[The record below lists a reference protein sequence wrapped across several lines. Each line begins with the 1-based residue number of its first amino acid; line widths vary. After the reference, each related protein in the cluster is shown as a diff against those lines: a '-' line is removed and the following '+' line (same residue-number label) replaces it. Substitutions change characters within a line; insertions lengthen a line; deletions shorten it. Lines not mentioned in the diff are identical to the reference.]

1 MKRASNKHT
10 LIRENI
16 LASYVIHL
24 KNNKSGITKK
34 LLALIA
40 LIIITNL
47 SFGLNETIVKSKI
60 KNVTVFLNG
69 AQVFRNSNINIK
81 KGLTEIV
88 FDSISSNINANSI
101 QVKGKGNYIILDTK
115 YKLVRPKLIN
125 VVPEIPNI
133 IITEIQKI
141 QDSLDILGFDLEEIK
156 FRKDVLELEKQLL
169 IGNKS
174 MKSDSLQLLKDAL
187 SFFREKYNNINT
199 NLIKAK
205 KDEYLFNKMKTAL
218 QIRLNKINTSN
229 AKKYVAKPSYPKHQ
243 IVVTVSADAAT
254 FGTMD
259 VNYLVNGASWSPKYD
274 IRATGINKPIEL
286 TYKANV
292 YQNSGENWE
301 NVKLKLSTN
310 NPNKSKVKPVLPVW
324 YLNYYTAQN
333 NRSLSKSVTGI
344 ISTETLKYK
353 DDASDLYEEMAEKL
367 VPAQTSALYSSMNE
381 NMTNIEF
388 DISIPYT
395 IPSDGQNHMVA
406 VKNEKLIAK
415 YQYYMVPKLDKDAF
429 LVADIKGFEE
439 LSLLPAKAN
448 IYFEGTFIGET
459 MLNPDVMGDSLA
471 VTLGRDERISIRR
484 KLIKEEKK
492 EKFLDEDI
500 VKYFTYELSLKNNRS
515 NDVDIII
522 EDHIPVPQLEEI
534 KVGLL
539 TKGKA
544 NYIKETGMMNW
555 SFKLLA
561 KQNKKIE
568 YKYSVEHKKD
578 RPLALR

>member
-1 MKRASNKHT
+1 M
-10 LIRENI
+10 
-16 LASYVIHL
+16 
-24 KNNKSGITKK
+24 KK
-34 LLALIA
+34 LLALTA
-40 LIIITNL
+40 LIILTNF
-47 SFGLNETIVKSKI
+47 SFGLNESVVKSKI

-81 KGLTEIV
+81 KGVTDII

-115 YKLVRPKLIN
+115 YKLVQPKIN
-125 VVPEIPNI
+125 NLVPEIPNI
-133 IITEIQKI
+133 ILIGIQRI
-141 QDSLDILGFDLEEIK
+141 QDSLDIIGFDLEEIK

-205 KDEYLFNKMKTAL
+205 KDEYLFNKIKTAL
-218 QIRLNKINTSN
+218 KLRLNKIKKSNT
-229 AKKYVAKPSYPKHQ
+229 KKYVAKPSYPKHQ
-243 IVVTVSADAAT
+243 IIVTVSADEAT
-254 FGTMD
+254 YGTMD
-259 VNYLVNGASWSPKYD
+259 INYLVSNAYWSPKYD
-274 IRATGINKPIEL
+274 LRSTGINEPVEL
-286 TYKANV
+286 TYKANI
-292 YQNSGENWE
+292 YQNSGENWD

-324 YLNYYTAQN
+324 YLNYYTAR
-333 NRSLSKSVTGI
+333 RSRNLAESV
-344 ISTETLKYK
+344 SDKVATESFKYK
-353 DDASDLYEEMAEKL
+353 DETADMYEQIEEEL
-367 VPAQTSALYSSMNE
+367 EPAQTSAYYATMNE

-388 DISIPYT
+388 DISILYS

-406 VKNEKLIAK
+406 IKNDKLEAK

-439 LSLLPAKAN
+439 LNLLPAKAN
-448 IYFEGTFIGET
+448 VYFEGTFIGET

-484 KLIKEEKK
+484 KLVKEEKK

-500 VKYFTYELSLKNNRS
+500 IKYFTYELSLKNNRS
-515 NDVDIII
+515 DDVDIII
-522 EDHIPVPQLEEI
+522 EDHIPVAQLEEI

-539 TKGKA
+539 TDGKA

-578 RPLALR
+578 KPLALK